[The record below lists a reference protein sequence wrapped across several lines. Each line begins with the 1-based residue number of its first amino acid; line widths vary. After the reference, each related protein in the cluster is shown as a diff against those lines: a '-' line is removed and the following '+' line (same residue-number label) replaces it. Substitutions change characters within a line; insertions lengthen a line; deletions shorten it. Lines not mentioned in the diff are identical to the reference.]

1 MVREIQAPIVEQD
14 LSFSHQLS
22 IEVIGAQLFAEAKN
36 AKEYEERHTNA
47 WKALCTPEEIARR
60 HAEHEK
66 MAALALENGLVLA
79 KSFKEYL
86 GLTEDDDIPIPDELP
101 AHMKGQSISTIKA
114 MLRQERD
121 THKKL
126 PNIFSNPLA
135 QAIFKVKE
143 K

>member
-1 MVREIQAPIVEQD
+1 MVRLPGYVEIMPSEQLGSD
-14 LSFSHQLS
+14 VRL
-22 IEVIGAQLFAEAKN
+22 AQSLAEAAN
-36 AKEYEERHTNA
+36 LLEFSARHTNA
-47 WKALCTPEEIARR
+47 WKALCTPEEIAKRKE
-60 HAEHEK
+60 EHEK
-66 MAALALENGLVLA
+66 MAALALENGLTLA

-126 PNIFSNPLA
+126 PNIFSNPTA